1 MTTFTARTDRQLVRA
16 GARST
21 RYVLLHATAPKQRTR
36 KAPKRPPVNV
46 AFVLDRSG
54 SMGGSKLALAK
65 YAVERALT
73 GLTAKDRFA
82 VVTYDDRIETVVSS
96 CLATPANKT
105 KALLRLQDID
115 ARGSTHLHG
124 GWTAGADALK
134 QHATADGV
142 NRCLLL
148 TDGLANV
155 GLTDPAQLAAFAAD
169 LRASGIGTSTFGV
182 GQDFDETLLTSIADA
197 GGGHF
202 YFIERPEQI
211 PDFMTSELG
220 ELLDTVAREVTIE
233 IKHALELEVE
243 PFSPVAAAAG
253 VPGIERLLIGDLVVG
268 QQVEVVLRVR
278 FPDMPEGV
286 ATAAFFTIADR
297 DGVLKADGCTLAWT
311 HASHA
316 DNDAQPRDR
325 DVDRAVARIH
335 AARARTEAVR
345 LNRLG
350 EFGAARHALRGV
362 AGRIEDYAG
371 SDTEL
376 RQMAAGLRDEEATFA
391 APMPELARKRA
402 HFSSANLQRSR
413 DPQGQARR

>member
-1 MTTFTARTDRQLVRA
+1 MTTFNARTDRSLVRA
-16 GARST
+16 NARST
-21 RYVLLHATAPKQRTR
+21 RYVLLRATAPKKRTA
-36 KAPKRPPVNV
+36 KKSKRPPVNV

-54 SMGGSKLALAK
+54 SMAGTKLALAK

-73 GLTAKDRFA
+73 GLAPKDRFA
-82 VVTYDDRIETVVSS
+82 VVTYDDHIETVMAS

-105 KALLRLQDID
+105 KALLRLQDVD
-115 ARGSTHLHG
+115 ARGSTDLHG
-124 GWTAGADALK
+124 GWTAGTDALK
-134 QHATADGV
+134 AHLTPDGV

-155 GLTDPAQLAAFAAD
+155 GVIDATALSAFAAD

-182 GQDFDETLLTSIADA
+182 GADFDETLLNAVADA

-211 PDFMTSELG
+211 PDYMTSELG

-233 IKHALELEVE
+233 IKHAPELEVE

-253 VPGIERLLIGDLVVG
+253 VPGVLRLLIGDLVVG

-278 FPDMPEGV
+278 FPDVPAG
-286 ATAAFFTIADR
+286 AHTTAFFTIGDR
-297 DGVLKADGCTLAWT
+297 DGVLKADGCTLAW
-311 HASHA
+311 SHA
-316 DNDAQPRDR
+316 DHAANDNAPRDR
-325 DVDRAVARIH
+325 DVDRAVAAIH

-350 EFGAARHALRGV
+350 EFDAARHALGGV
-362 AGRIEDYAG
+362 AQRIKDYAG
-371 SDTEL
+371 SDAEL
-376 RQMAAGLRDEEATFA
+376 REMAGQLLAEQSAFA
-391 APMPELARKRA
+391 APMPELDRKRA
-402 HFSSANLQRSR
+402 HVTSSNLQRSR
-413 DPQGQARR
+413 NTDGQARR